1 MTVAPPST
9 GYPPPPGP
17 LAARAFARYVR
28 WQARRSFAAVR
39 WQGHARLGGRGGGA
53 SADQAPVLFVA
64 NHTNWW
70 DGFLSCLVSG
80 GLGLGFRVLMEE
92 RNLAR
97 YRAFLRIGALPIRRT
112 TPQERWADL
121 EAARAHLVPG
131 VSLWVYPQG
140 ERRPA
145 AEPVG
150 AAAGGRPLERGA
162 AQLALAAAAGRGGP
176 VRLCPVAFRY
186 VFLSESAPEAFIL
199 LGEPWT
205 VEGAGPV
212 ASVRRR
218 ALGDEIERRLAAA
231 VAELDARL
239 AAEAVA
245 DFAPLVPG
253 RLSINKRM
261 DRVRHAM
268 GLLDGPFEARNG

>member
-17 LAARAFARYVR
+17 LAVRAFARYVR
-28 WQARRSFAAVR
+28 WQARRNFAAVR
-39 WQGHARLGGRGGGA
+39 WHGRARLG
-53 SADQAPVLFVA
+53 ADVARAPVVLVA

-70 DGFLSCLVSG
+70 DGFLSCLVSRE
-80 GLGLGFRVLMEE
+80 LGLGFRVLMEE

-121 EAARAHLVPG
+121 EAARAHLLPG

-162 AQLALAAAAGRGGP
+162 AQLALAAAAALGRP
-176 VRLCPVAFRY
+176 VPLCPVAFRY
-186 VFLSESAPEAFIL
+186 AFLGESAPEAFVL
-199 LGEPWT
+199 LGEPWR
-205 VEGAGPV
+205 VEGAGP
-212 ASVRRR
+212 ATPGRRR
-218 ALGDEIERRLAAA
+218 ALGDEIERRLAAT

-245 DFAPLVPG
+245 DFTPLVPG